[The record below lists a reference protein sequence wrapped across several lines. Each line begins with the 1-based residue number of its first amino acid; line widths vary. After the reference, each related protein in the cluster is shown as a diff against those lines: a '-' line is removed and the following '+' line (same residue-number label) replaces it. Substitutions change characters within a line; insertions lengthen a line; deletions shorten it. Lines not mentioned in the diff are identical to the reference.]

1 MSSVQAQ
8 RYTTI
13 RASLSFHGPDDVVQV
28 KWDREHWLSQLF
40 EAIDSDWER
49 PPANLSNQKRD
60 EWMKMQ
66 KVNRR
71 KMKKYLDENVPAL
84 GRDADT
90 WTEACIVKVFDAVGE
105 AHENG
110 GPRKVDSVYPNVSLK
125 CSDRM
130 IAVVGGIQRKTIVRF
145 DVIQGLRI
153 YQFVAHPRHAELRK
167 RSNNHSNTW
176 K

>member
-49 PPANLSNQKRD
+49 PPANLSNQERD
-60 EWMKMQ
+60 EWMEMQ

-71 KMKKYLDENVPAL
+71 
-84 GRDADT
+84 R
-90 WTEACIVKVFDAVGE
+90 
-105 AHENG
+105 
-110 GPRKVDSVYPNVSLK
+110 
-125 CSDRM
+125 
-130 IAVVGGIQRKTIVRF
+130 
-145 DVIQGLRI
+145 
-153 YQFVAHPRHAELRK
+153 
-167 RSNNHSNTW
+167 
-176 K
+176 